1 MAPLCQTEKS
11 GRLKW
16 EIEQRI
22 DWQRQRERARLG
34 KSERGEELSISG
46 VMQKSFPLTL
56 TGVHQFVLRG
66 AIFWCPQHSV
76 LALISMDGK
85 RAAALS
91 SRAVADWWLCAAV
104 LLLTATAAAATY
116 ATVGQICCPPPTL
129 PVLSPA
135 EALVTSARSSS
146 SNSKERV
153 REWS

>member
-104 LLLTATAAAATY
+104 LLLTATAAATY

>member
-66 AIFWCPQHSV
+66 AIFLCPQHSV

-104 LLLTATAAAATY
+104 LLLTATAAATY